1 MTIGIIAN
9 ATKEKVF
16 DVVSLLVNKIKANDL
31 DFLITD
37 TMISKRQSLT
47 EKINKKYFLTDKN
60 IYKRILHNCQLRH
73 NYD

>member
-47 EKINKKYFLTDKN
+47 EKINKKYTQ
-60 IYKRILHNCQLRH
+60 R
-73 NYD
+73 